1 MRILDC
7 GQVTYREALALQERL
22 AAGIAAGTEQETLL
36 LLEHPA
42 VYTIGRGGDP
52 RNILDLTLPVER
64 VNRGGDVTWHGPGQ
78 VVGYPLIDLGRR
90 GRDLHRWLRFLEE
103 VLIATLAAFHI
114 PAFRVAEQT
123 GVWTASGKIGFI
135 GVGVRRWVS
144 LHGFALNVCPGLAA
158 YERIHPCGLVGCPVS
173 SMTKAVGTPFDP
185 AKVSAVVRTEFQ
197 RLFDQ
202 LLPLCAQPT
211 AGATADCCETV
222 PHRAT
227 KRFAPPPSGLAAG
240 PTPLPPLSLNMPA

>member
-7 GQVTYREALALQERL
+7 GRVAYREALALQERL
-22 AAGIAAGTEQETLL
+22 AAGIAAGTEEETLL

-64 VNRGGDVTWHGPGQ
+64 INRGGDVTWHGPGQ
-78 VVGYPLIDLGRR
+78 VVGYPLVDLGRR

-103 VLIATLAAFHI
+103 VLIATLAAFQI

-144 LHGFALNVCPGLAA
+144 LHGFALNVCPDLAA
-158 YERIHPCGLVGCPVS
+158 YERIHPCGLVGCPVT
-173 SMTKAVGTPFDP
+173 SMTKAAGTPFDP
-185 AKVSAVVRTEFQ
+185 AQVGAVVHTEF
-197 RLFDQ
+197 RRQ
-202 LLPLCAQPT
+202 LDRWLPRWESTAVQPPFPL
-211 AGATADCCETV
+211 ASD
-222 PHRAT
+222 
-227 KRFAPPPSGLAAG
+227 APRREAICSRPPVLSPDGI
-240 PTPLPPLSLNMPA
+240 LSLAP